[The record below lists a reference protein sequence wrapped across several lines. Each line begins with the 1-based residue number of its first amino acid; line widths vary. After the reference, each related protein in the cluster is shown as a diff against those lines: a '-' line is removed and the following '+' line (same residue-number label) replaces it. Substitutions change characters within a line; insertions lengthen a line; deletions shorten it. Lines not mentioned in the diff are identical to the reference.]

1 MSDPVEATGGV
12 PDSTADSDKELRFRR
27 LAEALRANLRKR
39 QQQKR
44 ERQAA
49 MAGRSKR
56 DDETGRVPSENH
68 LSDFE
73 A

>member
-1 MSDPVEATGGV
+1 MSDPVEASGDV
-12 PDSTADSDKELRFRR
+12 PDPTADFDKELRFGR

-44 ERQAA
+44 ERQA
-49 MAGRSKR
+49 MASRSRR
-56 DDETGRVPSENH
+56 DDETCRVHSETH
-68 LSDFE
+68 PTDVE

>member
-12 PDSTADSDKELRFRR
+12 PDSTADSDKELRFWR

-44 ERQAA
+44 ERQA

-56 DDETGRVPSENH
+56 DDETGRVPSETH